1 MALLAAIVLT
11 LLLTTFA
18 SAFHPTSAA
27 GNARRRGEKLP
38 PLRDNAPTNTND
50 DGSSNLPP
58 IGQARASPTRTCRQ
72 CKQQFGGSSSPSTAC
87 KFHPGYYT
95 GRLNRIND
103 VDTSGLEFFWSCCG
117 EYDVHAAGCV
127 TAERHVSYDEAT
139 FTKYSVATGKE
150 QQWE

>member
-1 MALLAAIVLT
+1 MAALSAVILLLASYT
-11 LLLTTFA
+11 
-18 SAFHPTSAA
+18 SAFRPAPTV
-27 GNARRRGEKLP
+27 GVARRRGEKLP
-38 PLRDNAPTNTND
+38 PLRNNAPTND
-50 DGSSNLPP
+50 DGSNLPP